1 MRGLARASYIDAV
14 TAQIDVLVVGGGI
27 LGLATAHRLLVQR
40 PGTSIV
46 VLEKEPAIAL
56 HQTGRNSGV
65 IHSGIYYRPGSLKA
79 ANCRAGKSAMERFCA
94 EEGVPFEICG
104 KVIVALNEVERARLG
119 MLRERAVANGVR
131 CERISPERLR
141 EIEPHAAGVEALH
154 VPETGIVDYRKV
166 CERLAARI
174 AERGGSVVT
183 RAEAGTFSR
192 VGNRTVVSTTGAEYD
207 GRIVVNCA
215 GLQSDRVTRL
225 AGGRPPARIVPFRGE
240 YFELVPERRHLCR
253 NLIYPVPDPVF
264 PFLGVHFTRR
274 IGGGV
279 ECGPNAVLAL
289 AREGYGKATVNVR
302 DLWDTLSY
310 GGFLRLAQKHWRTG
324 AGEMWRSLSKRAF
337 TRALRR
343 LLPEVEEQDLT
354 PAPAGI
360 RAQAVAPDGSMVDDF
375 LIVEDERAVH
385 VNNAPSPAA
394 TASLEIG
401 RLVADKVVAKLQ

>member
-1 MRGLARASYIDAV
+1 VA
-14 TAQIDVLVVGGGI
+14 TQIDVLVVGGGI
-27 LGLATAHRLLVQR
+27 LGLATSHCLLSRR

-46 VLEKEPAIAL
+46 VLEKEAAIAS

-65 IHSGIYYRPGSLKA
+65 LHSGIYYKPGSLKA
-79 ANCRAGKSAMERFCA
+79 ATCRAGKAAMERFCA
-94 EEGVPFEICG
+94 EEGVPYEICG
-104 KVIVALNEVERARLG
+104 KVIVALDEAERPRLDALLARG
-119 MLRERAVANGVR
+119 TANGVR
-131 CERISPERLR
+131 CERISRKRLR
-141 EIEPHAAGVEALH
+141 ELEPHAAGIDALH
-154 VPETGIVDYRKV
+154 VPETGIVDYRRA

-174 AERGGSVVT
+174 AERGGTVVT
-183 RAEAGTFSR
+183 GARAAAF
-192 VGNRTVVSTTGAEYD
+192 VANGNRTVVSTPRAEYAA
-207 GRIVVNCA
+207 RMLVNCA

-225 AGGRPPARIVPFRGE
+225 AGGRPAARIVPFRGE
-240 YFELVPERRHLCR
+240 YFELVPEKRHLCR
-253 NLIYPVPDPVF
+253 NLIYPVPDPAF

-289 AREGYGKATVNVR
+289 AREGYDKGTVNVR
-302 DLWDTLSY
+302 DLWETLTY
-310 GGFLRLAQKHWRTG
+310 GGFLRLARRHWRTG

-343 LLPEVEEQDLT
+343 LLPDVEERDLS

-360 RAQAVAPDGSMVDDF
+360 RAQAVAADGSMVDDF
-375 LIVEDERAVH
+375 LIVEDEWAVH

-401 RLVADKVVAKLQ
+401 RLVAERILARLR

>member
-1 MRGLARASYIDAV
+1 MA
-14 TAQIDVLVVGGGI
+14 AQIDVLVVGGGI
-27 LGLATAHRLLVQR
+27 LGLATSHCLLARR

-46 VLEKEPAIAL
+46 VLEKEPAIAR

-65 IHSGIYYRPGSLKA
+65 LHSGIYYKPGSLKA
-79 ANCRAGKSAMERFCA
+79 ANCRVGKSAMERFCA
-94 EEGVPFEICG
+94 EEGIPYEICG
-104 KVIVALNEVERARLG
+104 KVIVALGEAERPRLEALLARG
-119 MLRERAVANGVR
+119 IANGVR
-131 CERISPERLR
+131 CERISRERLR
-141 EIEPHAAGVEALH
+141 ELEPHAAGVEALH
-154 VPETGIVDYRKV
+154 VPETGIVDYRRV

-174 AERGGSVVT
+174 AERGGNVVT
-183 RAEAGTFSR
+183 GARAAAFSTI
-192 VGNRTVVSTTGAEYD
+192 GNRTMVSTPAAEYD
-207 GRIVVNCA
+207 ARIVVNCA
-215 GLQSDRVTRL
+215 GLQSDRVTQL
-225 AGGRPPARIVPFRGE
+225 AGGRPAARIVPFRGE

-253 NLIYPVPDPVF
+253 NLIYPVPDPAF

-289 AREGYGKATVNVR
+289 AREGYTKGSVNLR
-302 DLWDTLSY
+302 DLWETLTY
-310 GGFLRLAQKHWRTG
+310 GGFLRLARKHWRTG

-343 LLPEVEEQDLT
+343 LLPEVEERDLV
-354 PAPAGI
+354 PAPAGV

-375 LIVEDERAVH
+375 LIVEDDRAVH

-401 RLVADKVVAKLQ
+401 RLVAEKVVARLR